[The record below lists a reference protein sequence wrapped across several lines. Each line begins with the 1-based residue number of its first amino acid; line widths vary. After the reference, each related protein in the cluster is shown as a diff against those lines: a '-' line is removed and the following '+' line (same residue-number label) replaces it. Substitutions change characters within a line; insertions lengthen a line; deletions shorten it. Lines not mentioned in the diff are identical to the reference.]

1 MRQGTRLFAG
11 VIAAVAAGGAVVAI
25 GVALLLGNILHLR
38 STADATLRTGGYLT
52 ATINLE
58 GLVLDAET
66 GVRGYV
72 ITGRRLFL
80 APERTAQS
88 QLPGATGALERAAA
102 ADQGAFEIQTASL
115 INSVRSYMGN
125 YVPAVIQ
132 EVAVNPNAARSFPT
146 TAEGKR
152 LVDGIRGQTSGVEH
166 LISSQQAARQRAAR
180 GSANTAVA
188 VGVVVLIAL
197 TALTVALA
205 SALGWLLIGRE
216 RARERTEK
224 LYRASEETAL
234 TLQQSLLPADLPD
247 LPSCE
252 LAIRFAPAGAGE
264 LVGGDFY
271 DVFAVGADRW
281 AVVIGDVCGKG
292 PQAAAVTAM
301 ARWTLRSFAT
311 AAAPP
316 ADVLHRLNDA
326 MLRQGLEG
334 RFITLAYALLDIRA
348 DEARVAVACAGHPPA
363 ILVSPRGEP
372 EQVQAFGDLLGVW
385 PDIRLREVELE
396 LRPGAALVLYTDGV
410 TDQGPTHPG
419 LERSAEQLLRRP
431 GSERSAD
438 ALADA
443 LLDETGQPAGVVRD
457 DVAIVAVRYV
467 PPEHVL
473 DELRLTAGSAA
484 A

>member
-11 VIAAVAAGGAVVAI
+11 VLAAVAAGGAAVAL
-25 GVALLLGNILHLR
+25 GVALLLGNIIHLR
-38 STADATLRTGGYLT
+38 STADATLGTGSYLT

-58 GLVLDAET
+58 RLVVDAET
-66 GVRGYV
+66 GLRGYV
-72 ITGRRLFL
+72 ITGRQLFL

-88 QLPGATGALERAAA
+88 ELPEAAA
-102 ADQGAFEIQTASL
+102 ALKSAAIADHGAVETQAASL
-115 INSVRSYMGN
+115 INSARAYMDN

-132 EVAVNPNAARSFPT
+132 EVTVNPKAANSFVT

-152 LVDGIRGQTSGVEH
+152 LVDGIRGQTAGLER

-188 VGVVVLIAL
+188 VGVVVLIVL

-216 RARERTEK
+216 RARERTET
-224 LYRASEETAL
+224 LYRASEQTAL
-234 TLQQSLLPADLPD
+234 TLQQSLLPTDLPD

-301 ARWTLRSFAT
+301 ARWTLRSFAS

-316 ADVLHRLNDA
+316 VDVLRRLNDA

-334 RFITLAYALLDIRA
+334 RFITLAYALLEVRP

-363 ILVSPRGEP
+363 ILVSSRGEP
-372 EQVQAFGDLLGVW
+372 ERVEAFGDLLGVW
-385 PDIRLREVELE
+385 PDVRLRGVELE
-396 LRPGAALVLYTDGV
+396 LRPGEALVLYTDGV
-410 TDQGPTHPG
+410 TDQGPG

-431 GSERSAD
+431 GSQRSAD

-443 LLDETGQPAGVVRD
+443 LLDEAGQPAAAVRD

-473 DELRLTAGSAA
+473 DDLRLTAGSAA

>member
-1 MRQGTRLFAG
+1 MRQGTRLLAG

-25 GVALLLGNILHLR
+25 GVALLLGHIVHLR

-72 ITGRRLFL
+72 ITGRQLFL
-80 APERTAQS
+80 APEHNAQS
-88 QLPGATGALERAAA
+88 QLPAATAALQRAAA
-102 ADQGAFEIQTASL
+102 ADQGAFETQTASL
-115 INSVRSYMGN
+115 IDSVRSYMAD

-132 EVAVNPNAARSFPT
+132 DVTVNPNAARSLAT

-152 LVDGIRGQTSGVEH
+152 LVDGIRAQTTGLEQR
-166 LISSQQAARQRAAR
+166 ISSQQAARQRAAR

-205 SALGWLLIGRE
+205 SILGWLLIGRE

-224 LYRASEETAL
+224 LYRASEQTAL

-301 ARWTLRSFAT
+301 ARWTYRSFAT

-316 ADVLHRLNDA
+316 ADVLRRLNDA

-334 RFITLAYALLDIRA
+334 RFITLAYALLDVRA
-348 DEARVAVACAGHPPA
+348 DEARVTVACAGHPPA
-363 ILVSPRGEP
+363 IVVSPRGEP
-372 EQVQAFGDLLGVW
+372 ERVEAFGDLLGVW
-385 PDIRLREVELE
+385 PDVRLQQVELE
-396 LRPGAALVLYTDGV
+396 LRPGEALVLYTDGV
-410 TDQGPTHPG
+410 TDQGPG

-443 LLDETGQPAGVVRD
+443 LLDDAGQPAGVVRD

>member
-11 VIAAVAAGGAVVAI
+11 VLAAVAAGGAAVAL
-25 GVALLLGNILHLR
+25 GVALLLGNIVHLR
-38 STADATLRTGGYLT
+38 STADATLRTGSYLT
-52 ATINLE
+52 ATVNLE

-66 GVRGYV
+66 GLRGYV

-80 APERTAQS
+80 APERAAQS
-88 QLPGATGALERAAA
+88 QLPGATAALQRAAA
-102 ADQGAFEIQTASL
+102 ADAGAFETQTESL
-115 INSVRSYMGN
+115 ISSVRSYMSN

-132 EVAVNPNAARSFPT
+132 EVTVNPNSARSLPT
-146 TAEGKR
+146 TANGKR
-152 LVDGIRGQTSGVEH
+152 LVDGIRGQAAELVH

-180 GSANTAVA
+180 NSANTSVT
-188 VGVVVLIAL
+188 VGVVVLIVL

-216 RARERTEK
+216 RARERTEA
-224 LYRASEETAL
+224 LYRASEQTAL
-234 TLQQSLLPADLPD
+234 TLQQSLLPTDLPD

-252 LAIRFAPAGAGE
+252 LAIRFAPAGAGD

-292 PQAAAVTAM
+292 PQAAAITAM

-311 AAAPP
+311 DASPP
-316 ADVLHRLNDA
+316 ADVLRRLNDA

-334 RFITLAYALLDIRA
+334 RFITLAYALLEVRPD
-348 DEARVAVACAGHPPA
+348 DARVAVACAGHPPA

-372 EQVQAFGDLLGVW
+372 ERVDAFGDLLGVW
-385 PDIRLREVELE
+385 PDIRLRQVELE
-396 LRPGAALVLYTDGV
+396 LRPGEALVLYTDGV
-410 TDQGPTHPG
+410 TDQGPG
-419 LERSAEQLLRRP
+419 VERSAEQLLRRP
-431 GSERSAD
+431 GSARSAD

-443 LLDETGQPAGVVRD
+443 LLREAAGPDGGARD

-473 DELRLTAGSAA
+473 DDRRLTAGSAA

>member
-11 VIAAVAAGGAVVAI
+11 VLALVAAGGAAVAL
-25 GVALLLGNILHLR
+25 GVALLLGNIVHLR
-38 STADATLRTGGYLT
+38 STANATLRTGTYLT

-66 GVRGYV
+66 GLRGYV
-72 ITGRRLFL
+72 ITGKQVFL
-80 APERTAQS
+80 APERTAAA
-88 QLPGATGALERAAA
+88 QLPGAAAALQRAAA
-102 ADQGAFEIQTASL
+102 NDQGAFEAQAASL
-115 INSVRSYMGN
+115 INATRSYMAN

-132 EVAVNPNAARSFPT
+132 EVMVNPSTARSLLT
-146 TAEGKR
+146 TAEGKH
-152 LVDGIRGQTSGVEH
+152 LVDGIRGQTAALEQ

-205 SALGWLLIGRE
+205 GILGWLLIGRE
-216 RARERTEK
+216 RARERTET
-224 LYRASEETAL
+224 LYRASEQTAL
-234 TLQQSLLPADLPD
+234 TLQRSLLPTDLPD

-271 DVFAVGADRW
+271 DVFPVGADRW

-316 ADVLHRLNDA
+316 ADVLRRLNDA

-334 RFITLAYALLDIRA
+334 RFITLAYALLEIRP

-372 EQVQAFGDLLGVW
+372 EPVEAFGDLLGVW
-385 PDIRLREVELE
+385 PDIRLQQVELE
-396 LRPGAALVLYTDGV
+396 LAPGEALVLYTDGV
-410 TDQGPTHPG
+410 TDQGPG

-431 GSERSAD
+431 GSERSAE

-443 LLDETGQPAGVVRD
+443 LLDEAGQPAGAVRD
-457 DVAIVAVRYV
+457 DLAIVAVRYV

-473 DELRLTAGSAA
+473 DENRLTAGSAA